1 MKKNL
6 SLISAIVA
14 PILAFIAVAIM
25 VETRD
30 SNSSSSSNE
39 DNFTQEKTTTSFGL
53 YAKAYSA
60 IKEMEPIEDNDAD
73 SEEIEYSSSRNNN
86 PAYDRDEYEEE
97 SPYEFP
103 ESYEPSY
110 ERPQETES
118 IFPEVGKYEAII
130 NGRTKIIVDVQENKN
145 QRFSGVAYYPS
156 AVEKYGKNDNTM
168 MPFSGMQGW
177 DDDGIDVI
185 IKMEVKS
192 NSDKSYSEK
201 WTLAAQDGVGGVIT
215 TSTGQN
221 WDVRFLEDD

>member
-30 SNSSSSSNE
+30 SNTSNGSKE
-39 DNFTQEKTTTSFGL
+39 DNFSQEETTNSFGL

-60 IKEMEPIEDNDAD
+60 IREMGPIEDNDAD
-73 SEEIEYSSSRNNN
+73 REEKEYSSSGNY
-86 PAYDRDEYEEE
+86 PSGDRDEYEEE
-97 SPYEFP
+97 IPFESP
-103 ESYEPSY
+103 ESYEFDD
-110 ERPQETES
+110 ERSQETGG

-130 NGRTKIIVDVQENKN
+130 NDRTKIIIDVQENNN
-145 QRFSGVAYYPS
+145 QRFSGVVYYPS
-156 AVEKYGKNDNTM
+156 AVKKYGKNDNTM
-168 MPFSGMQGW
+168 MPFSGLQGW

-185 IKMEVKS
+185 IKMVVKS

-201 WTLAAQDGVGGVIT
+201 WTLAAQDGFGGVIT